1 MNIIDIKFT
10 ESSPTEPVTTA
21 EVKTHCKIDGTDE
34 DTYIG
39 SLITQV
45 RRRIENLCGISIV
58 TKTVILT
65 AGITCDEHLPY
76 GPVSSITEVKYQTGN
91 DATTGAEEWDTITGT
106 SDYYTNGQEY
116 KIFKPGYGGTFQIT
130 YTAGY
135 STVPDDLKL
144 AVLNECAYRFQNRG
158 DQSRQYVA
166 ENPGLSE
173 STKELVHPYKRFFG
187 I

>member
-10 ESSPTEPVTTA
+10 ESTPTEPVTRA
-21 EVKTHCKIDGTDE
+21 EVKTHCKIDTTDE
-34 DTYIG
+34 DTYIDT
-39 SLITQV
+39 LITQV

-58 TKTVILT
+58 SKTVILT
-65 AGITCDEHLPY
+65 TDFTQEDYLPY
-76 GPVSSITEVKYQTGN
+76 GPVSAITEVKLRVDTNTDGTPDYDTLV
-91 DATTGAEEWDTITGT
+91 DDDYTTDGE
-106 SDYYTNGQEY
+106 DYLLFNSSYIGRH
-116 KIFKPGYGGTFQIT
+116 KIT

-135 STVPDDLKL
+135 TTVPDDLKL
-144 AVLNECAYRFQNRG
+144 AILNECAFRFQNRG